1 MSENAAESS
10 NQERRV
16 GPSVSRDKWAQHAKQ
31 KMARGYVLIVAADK
45 RRANFWM
52 REKGYEM
59 CAYDIARALVAS
71 GDVVPTGEHHL
82 GTIYELA
89 AMPAPTPAKKSKAA
103 KAKPVAPPV
112 AEVEEEPIDLP
123 VVDADAEDLD
133 DDADDADD
141 DLDADDEGDGAD
153 SDDDEDDT
161 DDDV

>member
-71 GDVVPTGEHHL
+71 GDVAPTGEHHL
-82 GTIYELA
+82 GTVYELV
-89 AMPAPTPAKKSKAA
+89 AMPAPTPAKKSKSA
-103 KAKPVAPPV
+103 KPKPVAPPV

-133 DDADDADD
+133 DEADD
-141 DLDADDEGDGAD
+141 DLDADDADDAD
-153 SDDDEDDT
+153 SDDADDP
-161 DDDV
+161 DDDRD